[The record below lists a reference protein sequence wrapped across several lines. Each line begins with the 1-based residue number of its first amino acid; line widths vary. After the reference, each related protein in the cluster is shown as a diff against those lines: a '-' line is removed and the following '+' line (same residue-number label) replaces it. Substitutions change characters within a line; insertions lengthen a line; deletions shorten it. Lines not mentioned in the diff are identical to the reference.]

1 MGSRPVAGRPRFF
14 GLAFIDICEYWFSLK
29 ASRGEARTSA
39 PALTRATKDCV
50 TQMTQADSVLSTP
63 PTNTS
68 AIDQPMFPPIDPTR
82 RRFLAVAAVASVVSA
97 GTLAAATAMD
107 PSVPAAVTVPIGP
120 DPIYGVIE
128 QHRKAARGHIEAVRV
143 QFAYE
148 EHGGIQGE
156 RLEEYQRLDGETDE
170 AYDRMEHASGDLV
183 NTKPAT
189 LAGIVA
195 VCRYVGTLLEGYD
208 SPDLPEYISYDDDT
222 QETPAEALCH
232 TISAAIEELMK
243 AAQT

>member
-1 MGSRPVAGRPRFF
+1 MMPSRRPPVEGRPRRFF
-14 GLAFIDICEYWFSLK
+14 GISLIDFAMNSGYPKSKPRGSANFRPGSNPSHKEP
-29 ASRGEARTSA
+29 AS
-39 PALTRATKDCV
+39 
-50 TQMTQADSVLSTP
+50 MTQADSVLSTP

-128 QHRKAARGHIEAVRV
+128 QHRKAARDHIEAVRV

-156 RLEEYQRLDGETDE
+156 RLEEYQRLDGETDK

-222 QETPAEALCH
+222 QETPAE
-232 TISAAIEELMK
+232 
-243 AAQT
+243 

>member
-1 MGSRPVAGRPRFF
+1 
-14 GLAFIDICEYWFSLK
+14 
-29 ASRGEARTSA
+29 
-39 PALTRATKDCV
+39 
-50 TQMTQADSVLSTP
+50 MTQADSMHSMP
-63 PTNTS
+63 PPNTS
-68 AIDQPMFPPIDPTR
+68 AIDHPMFPPVDPTR
-82 RRFLAVAAVASVVSA
+82 RRFLTVAAVASAVGA
-97 GTLAAATAMD
+97 GSLAAAAMAEN
-107 PSVPAAVTVPIGP
+107 VPQAVTMPIGP
-120 DPIYGVIE
+120 DPIYDVIE
-128 QHRKAARGHIEAVRV
+128 QHRKAAREHIEAVRI

-170 AYDRMEHASGDLV
+170 AYDRMEHASRDLV

-195 VCRYVGTLLEGYD
+195 VCRYVGALLEGYD
-208 SPDLPEYISYDDDT
+208 SPDLPEYISYDDT

-243 AAQT
+243 AGQT